1 MATITINH
9 VDRIYSG
16 GVKAVDD
23 LSITIESG
31 DFVSLL
37 GPSGCGKTTTL
48 RMIAGLDAPD
58 RGELLLDGKVLYSKK
73 QGIAV
78 PTEKRGMGLV
88 FQSYALWPHMTVGQ
102 NVAFGLE
109 MKGVDKRTRATR
121 VGEVLELMHI
131 AALEKRYPA
140 QLSGGQQQ
148 RVALA
153 RMLAVSPDVL
163 LLDEPL
169 SNLDAKLRLEMRAE
183 LKRLHETLGN
193 TIVYVTHDQLEAMT
207 MSTMIAVMNEGKL
220 QQYAPPMEI
229 YRRPANL
236 TVASFVGSPPMNFV
250 RKGEGT
256 AGAAAAPGGAASA
269 GGAAGTGAP
278 AGTGWDLGI
287 LACFPGAEGGA
298 RIIGVRPEDIQL
310 VHPASPMKAGGA
322 GGPFWRRRA
331 RVDTVLPTGSEWIVG
346 MESGGRRFF
355 ASTREEPCCLDEGEV
370 DMMIAAGAFHIFG
383 ENDAR
388 IAV

>member
-1 MATITINH
+1 MATIQIVH
-9 VDRIYSG
+9 VDRIYPG

-58 RGELLLDGKVLYSKK
+58 RGEFLLDGKVLYSRSK
-73 QGIAV
+73 GIAV

-109 MKGVDKRTRATR
+109 MKGVDRKARATR

-131 AALEKRYPA
+131 ASLEKRYPS

-193 TIVYVTHDQLEAMT
+193 TIIYVTHDQLEAMT
-207 MSTMIAVMNEGKL
+207 MSTMIAVMNEGRL

-236 TVASFVGSPPMNFV
+236 TVASFVGSPPMNLV
-250 RKGEGT
+250 RRG
-256 AGAAAAPGGAASA
+256 PGLA
-269 GGAAGTGAP
+269 GGDDTS
-278 AGTGWDLGI
+278 WDLDI
-287 LACFPGAEGGA
+287 LGCFPGAA
-298 RIIGVRPEDIQL
+298 KSASIIGVRPEDIQL
-310 VHPASPMKAGGA
+310 IHPSSPAVGSAKPA
-322 GGPFWRRRA
+322 WRRRA

-346 MESGGRRFF
+346 MESGGQRFF
-355 ASTREEPCCLDEGEV
+355 ASTREEPCCLDAGEV
-370 DMMIAAGAFHIFG
+370 DMLVPAGAFHLFG
-383 ENDAR
+383 DNSAR